1 MIDKRRNLRS
11 LKTMGGLVDGR
22 RVRTASGALLELSIL
37 ANEKERLNKELSV
50 AARRQEEI
58 VARLSEIAEKEQ
70 RLHAFVKNPEMV
82 ARITEKPLV
91 EPTSR
96 VKAKEFS
103 Y

>member
-1 MIDKRRNLRS
+1 MGGERKSLRG
-11 LKTMGGLVDGR
+11 LKTMGSLVDGR
-22 RVRTASGALLELSIL
+22 RVRTSSGALLELSIL

-70 RLHAFVKNPEMV
+70 RLHTFVKNPEMV
-82 ARITEKPLV
+82 AKVSQTPLV
-91 EPTSR
+91 DITSR